1 MKWLPNPNEDFNHT
15 LKLTQKVSCLLSKW
29 GSSSSWIITM
39 LYIGPPIRSIIES
52 RVLSM
57 WQSNRFYTHVILV
70 FILNLDPHL
79 TSHQSSIDVWLRRVI
94 ETCQFPKKTF
104 MKKLWTT
111 HIIANVSWSLASI
124 YLSFLCLSLSIQG
137 ISTLTKRQFSH
148 MSIPPIH
155 LT

>member
-1 MKWLPNPNEDFNHT
+1 MKLIIIHWSSHE
-15 LKLTQKVSCLLSKW
+15 KVSCLLSKW
-29 GSSSSWIITM
+29 GSSSSWTITM

-57 WQSNRFYTHVILV
+57 WQSNHFYTHVILV

-79 TSHQSSIDVWLRRVI
+79 TSHHSSIIVWLRRVI
-94 ETCQFPKKTF
+94 DSFPFPKKAF

-124 YLSFLCLSLSIQG
+124 YLSSLCLSLSKQG

-148 MSIPPIH
+148 MTIPPIH
-155 LT
+155 PT